1 MVLKPVVWIVDKKEV
16 KNFYLAKGKPV
27 GYWRAWLRSCTQEYQ
42 EEIQLAFREGIEVGA
57 CGLQFEHC
65 NYPPYEAT
73 RHFMPIFFFQRRFY
87 GHGRCR
93 IVSSRFTV
101 TFNLSYYL
109 LGFNF
114 LT

>member
-57 CGLQFEHC
+57 CGLQFQHS

-73 RHFMPIFFFQRRFY
+73 RHFMPFFF
-87 GHGRCR
+87 
-93 IVSSRFTV
+93 
-101 TFNLSYYL
+101 FNDVFMDTAVVGS
-109 LGFNF
+109 
-114 LT
+114 